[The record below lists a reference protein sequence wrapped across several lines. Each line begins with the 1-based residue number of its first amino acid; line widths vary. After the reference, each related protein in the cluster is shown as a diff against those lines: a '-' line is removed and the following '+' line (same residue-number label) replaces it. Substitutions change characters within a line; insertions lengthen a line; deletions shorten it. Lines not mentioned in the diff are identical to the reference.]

1 MQLELLPG
9 NRAKHA
15 LNEGAM
21 KFRYDINALRALA
34 VTAVVLFHYKV
45 DFIPGG
51 FVGVDVFFVIS
62 GYLMT
67 SIIMRRLAKSKFSI
81 WEFYHDRAKRIVPG
95 LLAMCFVLLA
105 AGYLF
110 LEPATYHYL
119 GSTSIAALLFFSNF
133 RFWEATGYF
142 EPQSDVK
149 WLLHTWSLS
158 VEWQFYLA
166 YPIILLGLYKFDKT
180 RRHIVP
186 ILWSMALLSF
196 LSCVWLSTNGPAS
209 AFYLLPPRAWEL
221 IAGAIVALQ
230 FANDG
235 RRYSAP
241 LLASGFLFIGISI
254 ALYDKN
260 LPWPYY
266 WGLLPVVG
274 TCFVIAANRA
284 DAPIFRNKL
293 IQTIGLWSYSTYL
306 WHWPVAV
313 AALYLGFATTTPFKI
328 AAEIVI
334 VAAILGAG
342 GLLLSLARKFIE
354 TRPAENRR
362 PELIWGASALG
373 LTLAFAVTITI
384 NQGLTNRRPDG
395 DREYLAYQTALHDWD
410 YPDACN
416 GMDAS
421 GNLRPCRLGLG
432 NDRGV
437 LVIGDSFAMQIYSR
451 FVEIAS
457 RDPDSSYTFVASPAC
472 PPLPGIR
479 TVDDRF
485 KCNGFAEKAMQ
496 FAEARH
502 FARIMLVSNWYGYFN
517 PADGWMCFE
526 TGGGCRLERDPESFY
541 PLLDAAFAGLR
552 FRLLELKNRGTEIV
566 IVGATPSGRWNVP
579 TELAKRRFLGMDTTD
594 IEYIDRATFDDRAY
608 PVKSRL
614 MALATSLGEKFVD
627 PLAFLCDQQR
637 CPTVDSEGVPYFKDD
652 CHYRST
658 TVRTSRFQFLDD
670 VMGLRKRVSTAPT
683 IGSSPQSSNLAQAQ

>member
-1 MQLELLPG
+1 
-9 NRAKHA
+9 
-15 LNEGAM
+15 M
-21 KFRYDINALRALA
+21 KFRYDINAMRAVA

-51 FVGVDVFFVIS
+51 FVGVDVFFAIS

-67 SIIMRRLAKSKFSI
+67 SIIMGRLAKGKFSI

-95 LLAMCFVLLA
+95 LLGMCFVLLA

-180 RRHIVP
+180 RRHIIP

-196 LSCVWLSTNGPAS
+196 LSCVWLSTNGPPS

-221 IAGAIVALQ
+221 IAGGIVALQ
-230 FANDG
+230 FTNDG
-235 RRYSAP
+235 RRYSAT
-241 LLASGFLFIGISI
+241 LLASGLLFIGISI

-274 TCFVIAANRA
+274 TCLVIAANRA
-284 DAPIFRNKL
+284 DAPIFKNKL
-293 IQTIGLWSYSTYL
+293 IQTIGVWSYSIYL

-328 AAEIVI
+328 VAEIVI
-334 VAAILGAG
+334 VAAILAVGR
-342 GLLLSLARKFIE
+342 LLLSLGRKFIE
-354 TRPAENRR
+354 TRLAENRW

-373 LTLAFAVTITI
+373 LTLAFAGTITI
-384 NQGLTNRRPDG
+384 NQGLANRRPDG
-395 DREYLAYQTALHDWD
+395 DKEYLAYQTALHDWD
-410 YPDACN
+410 YPEACN
-416 GMDAS
+416 GTDAS

-451 FVEIAS
+451 FAEIVS
-457 RDPDSSYTFVASPAC
+457 RDPDSSFTFLASPAC
-472 PPLPGIR
+472 PPLTGIR
-479 TVDDRF
+479 AVHDRF
-485 KCNGFAEKAMQ
+485 KCNGFVEKAMQ
-496 FAEARH
+496 FAEARN

-517 PADGWMCFE
+517 PQDGWMCFE
-526 TGGGCRLERDPESFY
+526 TGGGCRLEREPEFFY

-552 FRLLELKNRGTEIV
+552 SRLLELKNRGTQIV

-614 MALATSLGEKFVD
+614 MALAASIGEKFVD
-627 PLAFLCDQQR
+627 PVEFLCDQQR

-652 CHYRST
+652 CHYRSA

-670 VMGLRKRVSTAPT
+670 VMGPRKRVSTAPT
-683 IGSSPQSSNLAQAQ
+683 IGSSLQSSNLAQAQ